1 MNVISDAI
9 DKLTDILTEATRTED
24 AVSYVNSAD
33 KYVLTAAIDALKKQ
47 IPTPPVEGYQF
58 GEKMRKALLRSNPE
72 IANQKAPCCPV
83 CGRSLKTSSFVKA
96 RDGKE
101 YGDPYCPYC
110 GQRIKWDGDG
120 A

>member
-24 AVSYVNSAD
+24 AVSYVNSED
-33 KYVLTAAIDALKKQ
+33 KDALTAAIDALKKQ
-47 IPTPPVEGYQF
+47 IPMPTVEGYQF

-110 GQRIKWDGDG
+110 GQRIKWDGEG